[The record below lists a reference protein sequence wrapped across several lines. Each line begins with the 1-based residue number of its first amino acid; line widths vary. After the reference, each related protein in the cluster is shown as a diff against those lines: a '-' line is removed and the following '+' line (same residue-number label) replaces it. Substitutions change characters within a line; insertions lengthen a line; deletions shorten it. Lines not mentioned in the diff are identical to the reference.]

1 MKDATAPSNPL
12 TSLRMAADSG
22 MPDAMFKLAT
32 ALVSQRKIEEAFDLH
47 RRAAE
52 TGHIGAQIELA
63 RMLMHGIASDPN
75 PLLAVHWLE
84 RAEAAG
90 QPIAGY
96 YLAMMQ
102 LGTVTMQRDGLINQ
116 RINQRV
122 LAAVQA
128 DFPPAIRAA
137 AIHFGRKHS
146 DADQT
151 LCLQLLSRG
160 SELGDAIAAQ
170 LLAARLQRGEG
181 CEPQPQAAE
190 QLHAQLGAAGHKPL
204 PSITVPIPPRPESS
218 HVSPGTLTL
227 EEALQ
232 PAPAQ
237 VMSQRPH
244 VMQIDQLLSADEC
257 RLLVANAQPNLRRSQ
272 TVDPE
277 TGKPVAMQ
285 IRTSSDASVDPV
297 VEDLALRLVQLRMAR
312 SARVELTQAEHLTV
326 LRYEPGE
333 EYRPHRDYRPPS
345 SIERD
350 RPEAGNR
357 ARTICVY
364 LNDVESGGE
373 TEFPMAG
380 VRIAPVAG
388 RAVVFD
394 NLFADGQPDPE
405 SLHAGLPITHGE
417 KWLATLW
424 LRERRYRW
432 F

>member
-1 MKDATAPSNPL
+1 MKGTPTPPDPL
-12 TSLRMAADSG
+12 KSLRTAAGSG
-22 MPDAMFKLAT
+22 VPEAMFKLASG
-32 ALVSQRKIEEAFDLH
+32 LVGEQKLEEAFDLH
-47 RRAAE
+47 RQAAE
-52 TGHIGAQIELA
+52 AGHVGAQIELA
-63 RMLMHGIASDPN
+63 RMLMHGIASDPD

-102 LGTVTMQRDGLINQ
+102 LGTVAMPRDGLINH
-116 RINQRV
+116 RV

-128 DFPPAIRAA
+128 DYPPAIRAA
-137 AIHFGRKHS
+137 AIHFGRKRT

-151 LCLQLLSRG
+151 VCLQLLSRG
-160 SELGDAIAAQ
+160 SNLGDAIAAQ
-170 LLAARLQRGEG
+170 LLAARLERGEG
-181 CEPQPQAAE
+181 CDRQPQAAA
-190 QLHAQLGAAGHKPL
+190 QLHAQLAAVGRKPL
-204 PSITVPIPPRPESS
+204 PSITVPIPPVVLPLRSGEVP
-218 HVSPGTLTL
+218 PGTLAL
-227 EEALQ
+227 EEVLQ
-232 PAPAQ
+232 PAPMR

-244 VMQIDQLLSADEC
+244 LMRIDTLLSADEC
-257 RLLVANAQPNLRRSQ
+257 RLLVAHAQANLRRSM

-277 TGKPVAMQ
+277 TGKPLELQV
-285 IRTSSDASVDPV
+285 RTSSDASIDPV
-297 VEDLALRLVQLRMAR
+297 TEDLALRMVQLRMAR
-312 SARVELTQAEHLTV
+312 SARVELSHAEHLTV

-333 EYRPHRDYRPPS
+333 EYRPHRDYRPPG

-364 LNDVESGGE
+364 LNDVEAGGE
-373 TEFPMAG
+373 TDFPLAG

-394 NLFADGQPDPE
+394 NLFADGRPDPD
-405 SLHAGLPITHGE
+405 SLHAGLPLAHGE

-424 LRERRYRW
+424 LREHRYRHY
-432 F
+432 